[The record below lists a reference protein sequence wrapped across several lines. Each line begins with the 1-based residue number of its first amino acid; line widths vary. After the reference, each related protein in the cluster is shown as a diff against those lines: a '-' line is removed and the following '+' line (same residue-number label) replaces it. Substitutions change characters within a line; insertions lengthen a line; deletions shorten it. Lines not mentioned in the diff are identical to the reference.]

1 MKRFIGLMFSLT
13 LLTGILTGCAQ
24 SPADNG
30 TTTPTENPA
39 QQTQTPEA
47 PEATEVPEASDSP
60 DASAEAWPRTI
71 EDALG
76 KQITLEKKPE
86 RIALLDFGYIE
97 ILFALDMTPIA
108 STFAE
113 RSLNGFGTLQLYAA
127 DAQIEELGENKAP
140 NLEKLAELEP
150 DLILYT
156 AEAENLDTVLYEAAS
171 QIATVVTFDSPD
183 WKAQLRAFGKC
194 LGAEE
199 RAEEYISEIEAMI
212 TQSQEALSA
221 YSDKT
226 VAVLFERS
234 SDVGNF
240 VVIASGENP
249 VWFDKENGLGLT
261 PPDNYPETQEM
272 ISLEGVAALN
282 PDYIFLCGALGTEAN
297 GYKQSHLSEETQ
309 ASSVWQSLNAVKNGQ
324 VYYLDAAVRAAG
336 PLGIKLGIETIV
348 ESITE

>member
-1 MKRFIGLMFSLT
+1 MKKFIGLMLSLV
-13 LLTGILTGCAQ
+13 LLTGIMAGCAGT
-24 SPADNG
+24 SAGNE
-30 TTTPTENPA
+30 TTTPPESSAPA
-39 QQTQTPEA
+39 TQTETPDA
-47 PEATEVPEASDSP
+47 DSSS
-60 DASAEAWPRTI
+60 DASAAAWPRTI

-97 ILFALDMTPIA
+97 ILFALDITPIA

-113 RSLNGFGTLQLYAA
+113 RSLNGFGTLQSYAA
-127 DAQIEELGENKAP
+127 NAQIEELGENKAP

-156 AEAENLDTVLYEAAS
+156 AEAENLDTKLYESAS
-171 QIATVVTFDSPD
+171 QIAPVVTFDSPD
-183 WKAQLRAFGKC
+183 WKAQLRAFGNC

-199 RAEEYISEIEAMI
+199 KAEEYISETEVLISDSREKLAGI
-212 TQSQEALSA
+212 G
-221 YSDKT
+221 DKT

-240 VVIASGENP
+240 IVIASDENP
-249 VWFDKENGLGLT
+249 VWFDKEGGLGLT
-261 PPDNYPETQEM
+261 PPDGYPETMEM

-297 GYKQSHLSEETQ
+297 GYKQTHLSEETQ